1 MIEGL
6 TATWVTDTDALKE
19 IELRQTP
26 TDATGS
32 EDEAEHQT
40 QQDLLVL
47 TVVLVVGPPDPNA
60 LSYLVPRSVF
70 ERGLP
75 VHVGALSAPEADR
88 ENTAQENTAQENT
101 DQVLLD
107 AMLDI
112 LEVMNPHDIVVF
124 ICDTQ
129 DTLEAALTLMAP
141 SEH

>member
-6 TATWVTDTDALKE
+6 TATWVTDIEALKE

-60 LSYLVPRSVF
+60 LSYLVPRSVL

-88 ENTAQENTAQENT
+88 ENTAQENT

>member
-6 TATWVTDTDALKE
+6 TATWVTDTEALKE

-26 TDATGS
+26 TNATGS
-32 EDEAEHQT
+32 EDEAEYQT
-40 QQDLLVL
+40 QQDPLVL

-88 ENTAQENTAQENT
+88 ENTAQENT

-112 LEVMNPHDIVVF
+112 LEVMSPHDIVVF

>member
-6 TATWVTDTDALKE
+6 NATWVTDTEALKE

-26 TDATGS
+26 TDVTEP

-47 TVVLVVGPPDPNA
+47 SVVLVVGPPDPNA
-60 LSYLVPRSVF
+60 LSYLVPRAVF

-75 VHVGALSAPEADR
+75 VHVGALSAPEAD
-88 ENTAQENTAQENT
+88 QENT

-129 DTLEAALTLMAP
+129 DTLDAALTLMAP